1 VQLYGPTNFAPVIND
16 VANIASTDQT
26 GANYYVLLI
35 ITDGIITDM
44 ANTIS
49 AIISASFLPM
59 SIIIVG
65 VGDAEFDSM
74 DVLDADD
81 ALLSNGRNRAQ
92 RDIVQ
97 FVPFRN
103 FTQGNDFSGNQ
114 ARLAKAVLEELPS
127 QVTLYM
133 ELKGIKP
140 GTGRRAAPPSAQA
153 PPMQG
158 MGDPPPPSYLSACSS
173 GAPPTASAPPPPHG
187 GAPSPYAPQYG
198 AAGSVHTMPYPP
210 QAANP
215 FYPTAP

>member
-1 VQLYGPTNFAPVIND
+1 MQLYGPTNFAPVIND

-65 VGDAEFDSM
+65 VGDAEFESM

-97 FVPFRN
+97 FVPFRLV
-103 FTQGNDFSGNQ
+103 
-114 ARLAKAVLEELPS
+114 RL
-127 QVTLYM
+127 Q
-133 ELKGIKP
+133 I
-140 GTGRRAAPPSAQA
+140 
-153 PPMQG
+153 
-158 MGDPPPPSYLSACSS
+158 
-173 GAPPTASAPPPPHG
+173 
-187 GAPSPYAPQYG
+187 
-198 AAGSVHTMPYPP
+198 
-210 QAANP
+210 ANR
-215 FYPTAP
+215 